1 MQIGGKQVE
10 WYFKGKPGDGV
21 YLRFWKDR
29 WLGDTLFKDRWPRL
43 YSLESNK
50 NCSISDRISHS
61 GTAFLLG
68 PGWNVWPSTV
78 EEISEMND
86 VNYMLNNIRFVGSK
100 DVWKWD
106 EEGSNHFSVANVK
119 RMIRLDRNNNMT
131 HLFKWESWI
140 PLKINIHLW
149 RAEMGRI
156 PTRLALQRRQIV
168 ISSTICVLCDVNDE
182 DCNHIFV
189 HCGFAFGV
197 WSIIRRWCKLDY
209 VSFDDMEGLLKFYKY
224 IQGPKWAKKLIRG
237 IVMTTCWAIWNAR
250 NKRFLTTFLLKFKR
264 C

>member
-1 MQIGGKQVE
+1 MQIGGKQAE

-21 YLRFWKDR
+21 YLLFWKDR
-29 WLGDTLFKDRWPRL
+29 WLGDTLLKDRWPRL

-61 GTAFLLG
+61 GIAFLLG

-78 EEISEMND
+78 EEISETND
-86 VNYMLNNIRFVGSK
+86 VNYMLNNIRFAGSK

-119 RMIRLDRNNNMT
+119 RMIRLDRNNNRT

-156 PTRLALQRRQIV
+156 PTRLALQRRQ
-168 ISSTICVLCDVNDE
+168 
-182 DCNHIFV
+182 
-189 HCGFAFGV
+189 
-197 WSIIRRWCKLDY
+197 
-209 VSFDDMEGLLKFYKY
+209 GLLKFYKH

-250 NKRFLTTFLLKFKR
+250 NKKVFDNISPKVQEVVALVKSLSFLWIKNRSKFKSVLWKDWAVFPL
-264 C
+264 CML